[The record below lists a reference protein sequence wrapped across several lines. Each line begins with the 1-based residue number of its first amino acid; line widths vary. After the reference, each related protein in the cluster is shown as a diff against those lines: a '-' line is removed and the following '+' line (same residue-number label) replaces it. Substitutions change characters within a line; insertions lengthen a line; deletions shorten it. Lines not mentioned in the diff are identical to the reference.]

1 MHTLQVKMIKDNEK
15 KIEDLT
21 NKTIGELVA
30 AGKEIM
36 DVKFTIGFAGIHYVL
51 ITFKDAGAK

>member
-1 MHTLQVKMIKDNEK
+1 MHTLQVKIIKEHEK

-30 AGKEIM
+30 GGKEIK

-51 ITFKDAGAK
+51 ISFIDAGAK

>member
-1 MHTLQVKMIKDNEK
+1 MYTLQVKMIKDNEK

-21 NKTIGELVA
+21 NKTISELVA

>member
-1 MHTLQVKMIKDNEK
+1 MHTLQVKLIKEHEK

-30 AGKEIM
+30 AGKEMVDI
-36 DVKFTIGFAGIHYVL
+36 KFTIGFAGIHYVL

>member
-1 MHTLQVKMIKDNEK
+1 MHTLQVKLIKDNEK
-15 KIEDLT
+15 KIEGLT
-21 NKTIGELVA
+21 NITIGELVSH
-30 AGKEIM
+30 GKEIV

>member
-1 MHTLQVKMIKDNEK
+1 MIKDNEK

-30 AGKEIM
+30 AGKEMVDI
-36 DVKFTIGFAGIHYVL
+36 KFTIGFAGIHYVL